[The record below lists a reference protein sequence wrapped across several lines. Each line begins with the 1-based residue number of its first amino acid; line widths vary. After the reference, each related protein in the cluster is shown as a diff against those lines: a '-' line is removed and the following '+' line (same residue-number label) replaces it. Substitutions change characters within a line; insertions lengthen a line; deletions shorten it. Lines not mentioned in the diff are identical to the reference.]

1 MSKRF
6 TKRSAAMS
14 LAAIAALAL
23 AACGG
28 NGGNGG
34 TEGTTPA
41 GGTTAG
47 GSTEGGEA
55 PAPSGES
62 VVLNLATMVQTT
74 TPHHP
79 VTMWFFDELAAR
91 SDGRL
96 TVDVTNPEEVCP
108 GPEIAQCVRDGRAD
122 IGVTITDYTP
132 ALFPTQT
139 VVSLPFMAD
148 NASAVMQAL
157 YEMYMENE
165 DAQAVWEGNDL
176 EFVGA
181 WPVGRLIMGSHEEL
195 DNMGD
200 LEGFKLRAI
209 GPYTQQSFQLAGSN
223 IVSIAAAE
231 TYEGIQN
238 RLADGVAW
246 TFDGPVDYGLMELL
260 PYWTDPGF
268 GHYTVFSM
276 WVNDDVYE
284 GLPDDL
290 KAIFD
295 EVREDFNTGEGIVK
309 FNESS
314 GRQCDELL
322 GNPTTEKF
330 DRWEES
336 DTQEWKD
343 LVGTQMIDQWVEQA
357 TTDGLANAE
366 QYLADYQDKLATF
379 ADAPDLVEDPVIAC
393 VDRYLTDKG

>member
-6 TKRSAAMS
+6 TKRSAAMAF
-14 LAAIAALAL
+14 AAVAALAL

-28 NGGNGG
+28 NGEGG
-34 TEGTTPA
+34 TTTPA
-41 GGTTAG
+41 AG
-47 GSTEGGEA
+47 GEQTASEGGD

-62 VVLNLATMVQTT
+62 VTLNLATMVQTT
-74 TPHHP
+74 VPHHP
-79 VTMWFFDELAAR
+79 VTMWFFDELSER

-96 TVDVTNPEEVCP
+96 SVDVTNPEEVCP
-108 GPEIAQCVRDGRAD
+108 GPEIAECVRDGRAD

-148 NASAVMQAL
+148 NASAVQQAL

-165 DAQAVWEGNDL
+165 DAQALWERNGL

-181 WPVGRLIMGSHEEL
+181 WPVGRLIMGSHEEIDDISDL
-195 DNMGD
+195 D
-200 LEGFKLRAI
+200 GFRLRAI
-209 GPYTQQSFQLAGSN
+209 GPYTQQSLQLVGAN

-276 WVNDDVYE
+276 WVNKDVYDA
-284 GLPDDL
+284 LPDDL
-290 KAIFD
+290 KSVFD
-295 EVREDFNTGEGIVK
+295 EVREDFNTGGGIAE
-309 FNESS
+309 FNAAAQH
-314 GRQCDELL
+314 QCDAILEYQ
-322 GNPTTEKF
+322 GTERF
-330 DRWEES
+330 DRWDEAA
-336 DTQEWKD
+336 TQEWKD
-343 LVGTQMIDQWVEQA
+343 LVGDQMVTQWIDQA
-357 TTDGLANAE
+357 TTDGLENAE
-366 QYLADYQDKLATF
+366 QYLQQYQDKLAEL
-379 ADAPDLVEDPVIAC
+379 ADAPDLVDDPISAC
-393 VDRYLTDKG
+393 VDRFLSENG